1 MFMKKLLTAVVLVTS
16 LTAAIAQRPQNP
28 GGGQGN
34 PAAPGAGGRAGGA
47 AAPRAEVKPYH
58 DVITDKAVS
67 HPGLFTVHRVD
78 DKWYFEIPDS
88 ILGRDI
94 LVSTRYGK
102 TAAGGNY
109 GGEQVNLQ
117 TVHFERGP
125 SHTIFFKV
133 LTIVNVATDSSQPI
147 AQAVSNSNMNP
158 IAFAFDVRAY
168 GKSADSSSNT
178 TVIEVTDFFKGD
190 NQPVSLPPAVKRRF
204 NMAAIA
210 TDRSYIES
218 IRTYPINTEIRT
230 VKTFTVT
237 PGQPQAPA
245 AGGRQPAG
253 TLAAAEVAGAI
264 TVEINNSFLLL
275 PKTPMRR
282 RIFDPRVG
290 FFASR
295 FTVYGDDQQRVEETE
310 FIHHWRLEPK
320 DEDIDKW
327 KRGEL
332 VEPKKQIVYYI
343 DPATPKKWR
352 PYLIAGINDWQV
364 AFEKAGFKNA
374 IVGKEWPENDR
385 TMSLEDAR
393 YSVIRYFASDIE
405 NAYGPNVADPRSGEI
420 LESHIGWYHNVMK
433 LVHDWYMVQT
443 AAVDARARKMKYDDA
458 LMGDLIRFVSS
469 HEVGHTLGLR
479 HNMGSSSKTPV
490 ENLRNKAWVEANG
503 HTASIMDYARFNY
516 VAQPED
522 NITSKGLYPRIGD
535 YDKWAIMWGYKGLP
549 DTKDA
554 EEDKKVLNKL
564 TIDSL
569 KANPRLWFGGEGQNA
584 DPRAQ
589 TEDLSDNNV
598 KASEYGIKNLKRILP
613 MLPEWTR
620 EEADQYD
627 NLEEMYG
634 QVVGQF
640 SRYMGHVV
648 KNVGGVEETFKSIE
662 QPGDVYEPTPKAMQ
676 KDAVE
681 FLNKQLF
688 ATPTW
693 LLNKDILNK
702 FDNPTTEVTIATS
715 QANILKS
722 LYSPA
727 RLFRMSVCTGR
738 YGAAA
743 YGVDEMMTDVKKGVW
758 TELSTGGTID
768 IYRRDL
774 QKVYVEALVS
784 LINPPPREAAPAA
797 GAPGGRRG
805 GFGAVFTGDLKN
817 TDVPSIAR
825 AQLVELR
832 SEITAALP
840 RVTDKLSKYHLMDV
854 QDRIKKALDPKQP

>member
-1 MFMKKLLTAVVLVTS
+1 MRKFLTVVMLGTS
-16 LTAAIAQRPQNP
+16 LAAMAQRPGNPGQNP
-28 GGGQGN
+28 AGGN
-34 PAAPGAGGRAGGA
+34 PAATPGARGAAA
-47 AAPRAEVKPYH
+47 AAPRQEPKPYKE
-58 DVITDKAVS
+58 VITDKAVS
-67 HPGLFTVHRVD
+67 HPGLFTVHRID
-78 DKWYFEIPDS
+78 DKWFFEIPDS

-94 LVSTRYGK
+94 LVSTRFGK

-117 TVHFERGP
+117 TIHFEKGP

-147 AQAVSNSNMNP
+147 AQAVTNSNMNP
-158 IAFAFDVRAY
+158 IAAAFDVRAY
-168 GKSADSSSNT
+168 GKSADSTSGT
-178 TVIEVTDFFKGD
+178 VVIEVTDFFKGD
-190 NQPVSLPPAVKRRF
+190 NQAVSLTPAIKRRF
-204 NMAAIA
+204 SLSAIA
-210 TDRSYIES
+210 PERSYIES

-230 VKTFTVT
+230 VKTFSST
-237 PGQPQAPA
+237 PAPGVGA
-245 AGGRQPAG
+245 PVGRNAGG
-253 TLAAAEVAGAI
+253 TLAAAEATGAVTI
-264 TVEINNSFLLL
+264 ELNNSFYLL

-290 FFASR
+290 FFASQY
-295 FTVYGDDQQRVEETE
+295 TMYGDDQQRVEETR

-320 DEDIDKW
+320 DEDIEKW

-343 DPATPKKWR
+343 DPATPKQWR

-393 YSVIRYFASDIE
+393 FSVIRYFASDVE

-433 LVHDWYMVQT
+433 LVHDWYMIQT
-443 AAVDARARKMKYDDA
+443 AAVDPRARKMRYDEA

-490 ENLRNKAWVEANG
+490 EKLRDKAWVEANG

-522 NITSKGLYPRIGD
+522 NITTRGLYPRIGD
-535 YDKWAIMWGYKGLP
+535 YDKWAIQWGYKGIP
-549 DTKDA
+549 GTKNE
-554 EEDKKVLNKL
+554 EEDKKILNRWA
-564 TIDSL
+564 IDSL
-569 KANPRLWFGGEGQNA
+569 KNPRLWFGGEGQNT

-613 MLPEWTR
+613 MLPEWTK

-634 QVVGQF
+634 QLVGQF
-640 SRYMGHVV
+640 GRYMGHVT
-648 KNVGGVEETFKSIE
+648 KNVGGVYETFRSIE
-662 QPGDVYEPTPKAMQ
+662 QPGDIYEATPKAVQ
-676 KDAVE
+676 KDAVD

-693 LLNKDILNK
+693 LLNKEILNK
-702 FDNPTTEVTIATS
+702 FSNPGSEELVSTL
-715 QANILKS
+715 QANTLKS
-722 LYSPA
+722 LLSA
-727 RLFRMSVCTGR
+727 GRLFRLAACSGR
-738 YGAAA
+738 YTGS
-743 YGVDEMMTDVKKGVW
+743 YGVDELLTDLKKGVW
-758 TELSTGGTID
+758 TELGAAGTID
-768 IYRRDL
+768 IYRRNL
-774 QKVYVEALVS
+774 QKEYVAALVI
-784 LINPPPREAAPAA
+784 LVNPPPPVALPAGLPA
-797 GAPGGRRG
+797 GRG
-805 GFGAVFTGDLKN
+805 FANIFTGDIKS

-832 SEITAALP
+832 NEIAGAIP
-840 RVTDKLSKYHLMDV
+840 READKLSKYHLQDV
-854 QDRIKKALDPKQP
+854 QERIKQALNPKQ